1 MIAQGYPG
9 YSLGD
14 IRSMSV
20 RQRAFWANMAKW
32 RQT

>member
-9 YSLGD
+9 YTLGD

-20 RQRAFWANMAKW
+20 RQRSFWSDMAKW
-32 RQT
+32 REA